1 MYNVSRALQLL
12 GLVVT
17 GFGFFAGVLGG
28 NVRGEL
34 ALLGVGAAIFFG
46 GRFLQTRGTGR

>member
-1 MYNVSRALQLL
+1 MSRALQLT

-17 GFGFFAGVLGG
+17 GVGLWNGLLGG

-34 ALLGVGAAIFFG
+34 VFLGVGAALFFS
-46 GRFLQTRGTGR
+46 GRWLQSRSG